1 MGIGK
6 YAQAINI
13 NQALLKLLANQ
24 HFINYS
30 RQIEINYLKQRR
42 VLKVFG
48 PGDLIFG
55 FFLPDLITSFYYCRI
70 AETFTRV
77 LIKITFSYLM
87 FY

>member
-13 NQALLKLLANQ
+13 NQALLKLRANQ

-55 FFLPDLITSFYYCRI
+55 FFFTGFNYIFLLLSNRRNFYESFN
-70 AETFTRV
+70 
-77 LIKITFSYLM
+77 
-87 FY
+87 